1 MRFKSSDVWVTFFIV
16 MALTTNI
23 AFIYAWDMLHLTLAM
38 IFNILA
44 TAAKYMM
51 KRDELGDVSL
61 GVSLVA
67 DLHMIPAFFIG
78 FAAAGTLFGPM
89 FVPIEGILMQ
99 PSDAMITVVGL
110 SIGAAVANSV
120 SVIMLVADELWK
132 HTRRTK
138 EKGDVD

>member
-1 MRFKSSDVWVTFFIV
+1 MRFTSSDVWVTFFIV

-44 TAAKYMM
+44 TVAKYMM

-78 FAAAGTLFGPM
+78 FIAAGTLFGPL
-89 FVPIEGILMQ
+89 FVPTEFLKV

-138 EKGDVD
+138 ITETE

>member
-23 AFIYAWDMLHLTLAM
+23 AFIYAWDMMHLTLAM
-38 IFNILA
+38 MFNILA

-78 FAAAGTLFGPM
+78 FVAAGTLFGPL
-89 FVPIEGILMQ
+89 FVPIEGVLMQ
-99 PSDAMITVVGL
+99 PSDAMVTVVGL
-110 SIGAAVANSV
+110 AIGAAFANGV

-132 HTRRTK
+132 HTRRAK
-138 EKGDVD
+138 EKDAVD